1 MLTLAPKRPR
11 TPSEPWGRNRLLLML
26 FAATTVAG
34 LLVAGL
40 GMVIWSALA
49 APGQPAVTAG
59 SQGAATVAGSVRD
72 RIAAAPMANLDP
84 GAAFSPDPVTT
95 STSELRVPIAQIDL
109 GPADVPTG
117 FPHTAEGAVG
127 QLAAIEKAVLE
138 SMSLPVTRDI
148 HTAWVQPGGPSAEE
162 WELTRNVESFLAA
175 ARQGGVEKDLTTL
188 VSATP
193 VAGLVK
199 GSDGPDWS
207 VVCVLMDV
215 QAVIRTESR
224 MGYGFC
230 SRMAW
235 NAGEQRWLVA
245 SGAEPARAPSA
256 WPGSRAAAE
265 AGWQTWIDE
274 AGVR

>member
-11 TPSEPWGRNRLLLML
+11 TSLDPWGRNRLLLML
-26 FAATTVAG
+26 FAATIVAG

-40 GMVIWSALA
+40 GMAIWSAPA
-49 APGQPAVTAG
+49 APGQSAVTVG
-59 SQGAATVAGSVRD
+59 SQGAAPVAGSVRD
-72 RIAAAPMANLDP
+72 RIAAAPMVSLNP
-84 GAAFSPDPVTT
+84 EAAFSPDPVTT
-95 STSELRVPIAQIDL
+95 TTGALRVPIAQVDL

-117 FPHTAEGAVG
+117 FPHTAVGAVG
-127 QLAAIEKAVLE
+127 QLAAIEKVVLE
-138 SMSLPVTRDI
+138 SMSLPVTRDV
-148 HTAWVQPGGPSAEE
+148 HTAWVQPGGPSVEE
-162 WELTRNVESFLAA
+162 WELTRNVQSFLAA

-193 VAGLVK
+193 AAGLVK
-199 GSDGPDWS
+199 GSDGPDWA

-235 NAGEQRWLVA
+235 NADEQRWLVA

>member
-26 FAATTVAG
+26 AAATIAAG
-34 LLVAGL
+34 LLAVGL
-40 GMVIWSALA
+40 GMAIWAALGTSGQRSVLSQSDRP
-49 APGQPAVTAG
+49 APEHV
-59 SQGAATVAGSVRD
+59 SVRD
-72 RIAAAPMANLDP
+72 RIAAAPMVSLDP
-84 GAAFSPDPVTT
+84 EAAFSPDPVTT
-95 STSELRVPIAQIDL
+95 PTSELRVPIAQIDL

-127 QLAAIEKAVLE
+127 QLAAIEKVVLE
-138 SMSLPVTRDI
+138 SMSLPATRDI
-148 HTAWVQPGGPSAEE
+148 HSAWVQPGGPSAEE
-162 WELTRNVESFLAA
+162 WELTRNVQSFLAA

-193 VAGLVK
+193 AAGLVK
-199 GSDGPDWS
+199 GSDGPDWT

-215 QAVIRTESR
+215 QAVIRTDSR

-235 NAGEQRWLVA
+235 NAYEQRWLVA
-245 SGAEPARAPSA
+245 PGVPPAAAPSA

>member
-1 MLTLAPKRPR
+1 MLTFAPKRPR

-26 FAATTVAG
+26 AAAITAAG
-34 LLVAGL
+34 LLLAGL
-40 GMVIWSALA
+40 GMAIWSAVA
-49 APGQPAVTAG
+49 APSQPAATAG
-59 SQGAATVAGSVRD
+59 SQGAAPTAGSVRD
-72 RIAAAPMANLDP
+72 RIAAAPMITFNPD
-84 GAAFSPDPVTT
+84 AAFSPDPVTT
-95 STSELRVPIAQIDL
+95 STSELRVPIAHVDL
-109 GPADVPTG
+109 GLADVPTG
-117 FPHTAEGAVG
+117 FPHTPVGAVG

-138 SMSLPVTRDI
+138 SMSLPATRDI
-148 HTAWVQPGGPSAEE
+148 HSAWVQPGGPSVEE
-162 WELTRNVESFLAA
+162 WELTRNVQSFLAA
-175 ARQGGVEKDLTTL
+175 ARQSGVEKDLTTL

-193 VAGLVK
+193 AAGVVK
-199 GSDGPDWS
+199 GSDGPDWT

-235 NAGEQRWLVA
+235 NPDEQRWLVA
-245 SGAEPARAPSA
+245 PGAPPAAAPSA